1 MTKVTYSNLRRT
13 VLLSTLLL
21 IFAMSCNIESKPS
34 DLISKNKMSDILKDV
49 HMAES
54 SIQTMNASHRDSI
67 ARLYYGHIFRIHE
80 VKEDEYYKS
89 LEYYTRSP
97 KELEE
102 IYIEVEAKLNSKK
115 SK

>member
-13 VLLSTLLL
+13 VFLLSLTLVLG
-21 IFAMSCNIESKPS
+21 MSCGSDQKPS
-34 DLISKNKMSDILKDV
+34 NLIPKDKMSEILKDV

-80 VKEDEYYKS
+80 VEEEKYYES

-97 KELEE
+97 KDLEE
-102 IYIEVEAKLNSKK
+102 IYIEVESKFNQETIK
-115 SK
+115 